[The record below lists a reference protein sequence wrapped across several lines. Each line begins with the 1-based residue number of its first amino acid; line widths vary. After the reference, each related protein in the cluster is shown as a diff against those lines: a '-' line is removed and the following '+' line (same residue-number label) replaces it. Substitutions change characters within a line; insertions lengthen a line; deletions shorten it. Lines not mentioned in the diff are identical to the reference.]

1 MRKILVLCTGNSCR
15 SQMAEGFIRHYAD
28 SEVEVS
34 SAGIIAYGL
43 NPKVVQVMRE
53 IGIDI
58 SNHKSESVD
67 KYSKNNFD
75 LVITVCDNAQEH
87 CPNFPASPP
96 LTPSPHS
103 PPLTPSPPLIPPKGG
118 KKKGGRT
125 GQHFTLPRGKSDGKV
140 PPLGGFR
147 GADKGGRTGQ
157 PLNQR
162 SSKRLHHDFADPTN
176 ATGTEEEILNEYRK
190 VRDEIKHYCKDLVK
204 RYKTA

>member
-28 SEVEVS
+28 SKVEVS

-43 NPKVVQVMRE
+43 NPKVVQVMQE

-67 KYSKNNFD
+67 KYLKDNFD
-75 LVITVCDNAQEH
+75 LVLTVCDNAQEH

-96 LTPSPHS
+96 LTP
-103 PPLTPSPPLIPPKGG
+103 PKG
-118 KKKGGRT
+118 R
-125 GQHFTLPRGKSDGKV
+125 
-140 PPLGGFR
+140 
-147 GADKGGRTGQ
+147 RTGQ
-157 PLNQR
+157 PLTQC
-162 SSKRLHHDFADPTN
+162 SSKRLHRGFPDPTN

-204 RYKTA
+204 RYITDLKK

>member
-15 SQMAEGFIRHYAD
+15 SQMAEGFIRHYTD
-28 SEVEVS
+28 SEVEVN

-67 KYSKNNFD
+67 KYLNDNFD
-75 LVITVCDNAQEH
+75 LVVTVCDNAQEH
-87 CPNFPASPP
+87 CPNFP
-96 LTPSPHS
+96 
-103 PPLTPSPPLIPPKGG
+103 G
-118 KKKGGRT
+118 
-125 GQHFTLPRGKSDGKV
+125 
-140 PPLGGFR
+140 
-147 GADKGGRTGQ
+147 
-157 PLNQR
+157 
-162 SSKRLHHDFADPTN
+162 SSKRLHHDFPDPTN

-204 RYKTA
+204 FY